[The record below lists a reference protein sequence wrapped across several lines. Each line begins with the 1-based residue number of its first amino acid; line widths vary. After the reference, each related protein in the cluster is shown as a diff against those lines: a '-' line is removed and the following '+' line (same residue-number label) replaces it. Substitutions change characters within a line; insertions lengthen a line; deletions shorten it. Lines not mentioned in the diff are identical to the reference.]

1 MAFILLVEDN
11 DDHAILAQA
20 ALSDSDQMFEV
31 ERALSADECL
41 AMLGE
46 RNYDA
51 IVLDYSLPMRNG
63 LELLQ
68 DIKEIPYDAPVVMI
82 TSHGDEKVAVEAM
95 KRGAY
100 DYVSKSDDYLT
111 KLPLVLQK
119 AIEAHEMAR
128 ERAELQAEIEES
140 ENRLRDIFE
149 NVEVGLIKI
158 EDDCSISYA
167 NPRAEHYL
175 NITDGVQNMRICA
188 LFSDDGNCAGCV
200 IKRCFETGKST
211 NCEIEHNKREFSVTI
226 TVIQRSDASVKQ
238 LVAVLMDITN
248 QRKLQKQLIQSERI
262 GVLGRMASGVAHD
275 FNNIL
280 AVILGRTEL
289 MLMNPA
295 DTEEVEKGLQIIQEA
310 ALDSADTVRRIQ
322 EFTGVAK
329 QREFTKLKVNGIVRD
344 AVNMTEPRWKDQ
356 AQRDG
361 IRINVSMALN
371 SRQFIEGNASD
382 LREALTNMIFNAV
395 DAMPDGGMLSFETY
409 DEGNDVCVSISDTG
423 IGIPS
428 EAIGSIFE
436 PFFTGKGVGHT
447 GLGLSVVY
455 GIINRHG
462 GRIDVSS
469 MLGKGATFI
478 IRLPALMKMM
488 QGEKAVGV
496 PSVYEKANVLIID
509 DEETIRELLTNIL
522 VRFNHSVTAAPDG
535 IAGIEA
541 FQTGNY
547 DIVFTDLGMPGISGW
562 EVAQRIKAIDPHV
575 TVILVTGWGVELDE
589 NELEERKIHSVISKP
604 FQIKQILEVVSRALE
619 SRRQ

>member
-1 MAFILLVEDN
+1 
-11 DDHAILAQA
+11 
-20 ALSDSDQMFEV
+20 
-31 ERALSADECL
+31 
-41 AMLGE
+41 
-46 RNYDA
+46 
-51 IVLDYSLPMRNG
+51 
-63 LELLQ
+63 
-68 DIKEIPYDAPVVMI
+68 
-82 TSHGDEKVAVEAM
+82 
-95 KRGAY
+95 
-100 DYVSKSDDYLT
+100 
-111 KLPLVLQK
+111 
-119 AIEAHEMAR
+119 
-128 ERAELQAEIEES
+128 
-140 ENRLRDIFE
+140 
-149 NVEVGLIKI
+149 
-158 EDDCSISYA
+158 
-167 NPRAEHYL
+167 
-175 NITDGVQNMRICA
+175 
-188 LFSDDGNCAGCV
+188 
-200 IKRCFETGKST
+200 
-211 NCEIEHNKREFSVTI
+211 
-226 TVIQRSDASVKQ
+226 
-238 LVAVLMDITN
+238 
-248 QRKLQKQLIQSERI
+248 
-262 GVLGRMASGVAHD
+262 
-275 FNNIL
+275 
-280 AVILGRTEL
+280 
-289 MLMNPA
+289 MNPA